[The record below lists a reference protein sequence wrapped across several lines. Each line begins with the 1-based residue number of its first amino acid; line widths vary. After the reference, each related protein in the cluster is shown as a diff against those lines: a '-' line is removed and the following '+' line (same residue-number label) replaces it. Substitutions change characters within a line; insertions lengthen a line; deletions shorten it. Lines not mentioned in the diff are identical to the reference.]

1 MSRIRALVLRAAGTN
16 CEHETAHALE
26 AAGAAPAILHLKE
39 IQAAPD
45 PLDEAAMVV
54 FPGGFSYGDDLGAG
68 RIQAEEIRAT
78 FLEPLQALVR
88 RGGLVLGIC
97 NGFQVLVKL
106 GLLPGPIP
114 GQKPGQKPDQKPD
127 SGPTESSNPSVSLTW
142 NNSGRYEDRWVHLE
156 VSARKSPFLAAL
168 SERIHLPVAH
178 AEGKFVVRTPA
189 ILAGLEAGGQ
199 VALRYVD
206 PEGNPAGFPWNPN
219 GSTGHVAGITDATG
233 RILGLMPH
241 PERNAA
247 PLHHPSPGRGN
258 RRERPDGLAFFMSA
272 VDSLRR
278 GL

>member
-16 CEHETAHALE
+16 CEHETAHALD
-26 AAGAAPAILHLKE
+26 AAGAAPAVLHLKE
-39 IQAAPD
+39 IQAAPEH
-45 PLDEAAMVV
+45 LDSAAMVV

-78 FLEPLQALVR
+78 FLEPLRALVH
-88 RGGLVLGIC
+88 RGGLVLGVC

-114 GQKPGQKPDQKPD
+114 GSGAAPEA
-127 SGPTESSNPSVSLTW
+127 SGPGVSLTW
-142 NNSGRYEDRWVHLE
+142 NDSGRYEDRWVHLE

-168 SERIHLPVAH
+168 PERIHLPVAH
-178 AEGKFVVRTPA
+178 AEGKFVVRTPEV
-189 ILAGLEAGGQ
+189 LACLEASGQ

-206 PEGNPAGFPWNPN
+206 PDGNAAGFPWNPN

-241 PERNAA
+241 PERNAVA
-247 PLHHPSPGRGN
+247 LHHPMPGRGG
-258 RRERPDGLAFFMSA
+258 RREMPDGLAFFMSA